1 MTDFT
6 HMLYDRA
13 AYIETLTKDDKNQ
26 DIFKNSQNFHHSLI
40 LKLIHN
46 YKEIQKK
53 TNQYPEIANVS
64 LNWVKN

>member
-1 MTDFT
+1 
-6 HMLYDRA
+6 MLYDRA

-26 DIFKNSQNFHHSLI
+26 DIFKNSQNVHHSLI